1 MNFDTIEHLFL
12 SKMKSNFVGTQRCVL
27 MLSLSYEKSI
37 CKVVLGAFNFPKI
50 HVKMLILQFIFLLS
64 IIETFDS
71 VFYAYLSWGNV
82 NAGST
87 DAMAPIN
94 SKKICS
100 LSP

>member
-1 MNFDTIEHLFL
+1 M
-12 SKMKSNFVGTQRCVL
+12 M
-27 MLSLSYEKSI
+27 
-37 CKVVLGAFNFPKI
+37 
-50 HVKMLILQFIFLLS
+50 ILQFIFLLS

-94 SKKICS
+94 SKKFVAFR
-100 LSP
+100 LHKRALPT